1 VPVAELFGQ
10 PAPFTAVFEHIQNGV
25 DNLKVVLCDIAP
37 LPGKAAGNPVILLL
51 SELHSGNIRK
61 TSFRVNSVNTP

>member
-1 VPVAELFGQ
+1 
-10 PAPFTAVFEHIQNGV
+10 
-25 DNLKVVLCDIAP
+25 LCDIAP
-37 LPGKAAGNPVILLL
+37 LPGKAAGNPVILFL